1 MQSNRLNQ
9 VTEQISL
16 LQDVLTHGVQ
26 AFAKTLPKSVD
37 QTLVNFDQ
45 VLGEG
50 VARLG
55 ITIERLRE
63 AMDDLIEELEM
74 RK

>member
-9 VTEQISL
+9 VTDQMSL
-16 LQDVLTHGVQ
+16 LQDVLTNGVQ

-37 QTLVNFDQ
+37 QTLVSFDQ
-45 VLGEG
+45 ALGEG

-55 ITIERLRE
+55 VAIERLRE
-63 AMDDLIEELEM
+63 AMDDLIEELEL